1 MVTLYFLNNILWRG
15 DNKVVAILVMSS
27 TLRTNSLILY
37 NKNLRAVSV
46 SPQNLKQKQVQRAET
61 KREKNKAVGERGNK
75 RREVD
80 GFMDICINTWAD

>member
-46 SPQNLKQKQVQRAET
+46 SPQNLKHKQVQRAET

-80 GFMDICINTWAD
+80 GIHGYLHQHLG